1 MPDLE
6 IREGRNPRTSE
17 SGARTLERRRG
28 GLLRHGRRLRVHG
41 RRRRRRSGRV
51 GRVERLR
58 GRHARRGGRHGLL
71 LLLLARFGVPPVVL
85 RRHGE
90 AEDRARLGFRTTG
103 GEGGERERGAWVPS
117 GEREGKGGRGQAG
130 SKETCLGRLG

>member
-41 RRRRRRSGRV
+41 RRRRRSGRV

-58 GRHARRGGRHGLL
+58 GRHPRRGGRHGL

-90 AEDRARLGFRTTG
+90 AVVTRRGPCAARVSDHGRG
-103 GEGGERERGAWVPS
+103 RRRERERGAWVPVRATDR
-117 GEREGKGGRGQAG
+117 REGDEA
-130 SKETCLGRLG
+130 CDPNC